1 MIKSNPNFDL
11 TDRSKWIGVIGSR
24 NCTEAE
30 RKAAFEFAYD
40 LASSGYIVVS
50 GLALGID
57 TAAHQGALMKGQTV
71 AIVNTPSTQKIYP
84 PQNQRL
90 AEDITTNGCIIHL
103 YNTHA
108 HEVKQ
113 DNISQFS
120 KRLIER
126 DAVLAWACSKIVAVK
141 NDGIIDGG
149 TRYACNYGY
158 KMNKPV
164 YRLDNNLKLH
174 KNPEVKNGKIW
185 WKPEVKMDRVKQWF
199 NYKLEGDYTEN
210 EGGFY

>member
-1 MIKSNPNFDL
+1 MNKWGQFDISE
-11 TDRSKWIGVIGSR
+11 RENWVGVIGSR
-24 NCTEAE
+24 NCTEQE

-40 LASSGYIVVS
+40 LASNGYIVVS

-57 TAAHQGALMKGQTV
+57 TAAHQGALMKGKTV
-71 AIVNTPSTQKIYP
+71 AIVSTPASNKIYP
-84 PQNQRL
+84 TQNQKL
-90 AEDITTNGCIIHL
+90 AEDISQNGVVLHL
-103 YNTHA
+103 YNMKANETN
-108 HEVKQ
+108 EKG
-113 DNISQFS
+113 ISHFS

-149 TRYACNYGY
+149 TRYACNYAY

-164 YRLDNNLKLH
+164 YRLDNNLNLH

-185 WKPEVKMDRVKQWF
+185 WEPEIKMDRVREWF
-199 NYKLEGDYTEN
+199 NYKLDGEYTEN
-210 EGGFY
+210 QGGFY